1 MALIKIEDYNPNY
14 EDSILHG
21 HRLNSFDLYTSAD
34 GNRVGSVRDILVD
47 ESGKIRYFI
56 IDTGFWIFGKKVLLP
71 IGLCR
76 IDYTKGRVYASN
88 LTEARVKELP
98 RYDEDTTVDYTY
110 EEKVRNIYPVPERR
124 YAANQHDES
133 SYDHDDHD
141 RDLFGVREE
150 DHGIL
155 KLYEERLIADKNRQ
169 KVGEVAVGKSIET
182 QQAEASVP
190 VENERVVIDRRTPTD
205 PQEPVPSHETDF
217 SNEEV
222 ARLEIHEETANIEKE
237 AFVSEEV
244 SVKKEVDRD
253 VVTAQE
259 KLRREKLDLDVEG
272 RPTVEHN
279 R

>member
-1 MALIKIEDYNPNY
+1 MALMKIQDYNPNY

-21 HRLNSFDLYTSAD
+21 HRLNSFDLYTTSD
-34 GNRVGSVRDILVD
+34 GNRVGSVQDILVD
-47 ESGKIRYFI
+47 ESGRLRYFV

-71 IGLCR
+71 MGLCR

-88 LTEARVKELP
+88 LTEERVKELP
-98 RYDEDTTVDYTY
+98 RYDEDTTVDYNY
-110 EEKVRNIYPVPERR
+110 EERVRNIYRVPERR
-124 YAANQHDES
+124 YAANQHDEY
-133 SYDHDDHD
+133 SYKHDEHDHD
-141 RDLFGVREE
+141 LYGLREE

-155 KLYEERLIADKNRQ
+155 KLYEERLIADKNRE
-169 KVGEVAVGKSIET
+169 KVGEVAVGKTIET
-182 QQAEASVP
+182 QRAEASVP
-190 VENERVVIDRRTPTD
+190 VENERVVVERRTPAHA
-205 PQEPVPSHETDF
+205 EKAVPTNEADF
-217 SNEEV
+217 NQEEV

-244 SVKKEVDRD
+244 SVRKEVDRD

-272 RPTVEHN
+272 RPTVEHK